1 MKLKDREARARRS
14 RNPVVRAPWKR
25 SRMDLDPRNMQ
36 DWEIAAAAEER
47 MKPIQQL
54 ATELG
59 LQGEELIPYGNRL
72 AKVS

>member
-1 MKLKDREARARRS
+1 
-14 RNPVVRAPWKR
+14 
-25 SRMDLDPRNMQ
+25 MDLDPRNMQ